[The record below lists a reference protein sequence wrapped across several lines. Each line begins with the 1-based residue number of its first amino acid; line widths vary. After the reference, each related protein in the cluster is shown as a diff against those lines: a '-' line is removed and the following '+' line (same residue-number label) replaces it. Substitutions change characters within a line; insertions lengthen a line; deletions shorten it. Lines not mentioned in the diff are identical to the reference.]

1 MAKKS
6 QPKCSECGASGHGVQ
21 FSIFSPHGFGT
32 YCVECEKKKG
42 ENTDNVCSFQVME
55 EGRG

>member
-6 QPKCSECGASGHGVQ
+6 QPECSECGASGADAQ

-32 YCVECEKKKG
+32 YCVECEEKKG
-42 ENTDNVCSFQVME
+42 ESTDNVCSFEVME
-55 EGRG
+55 DS